1 MKDEEESRSLKGYT
15 SPAQPQQTAIYSLG
29 TQLHE
34 ERDNPLNFQQEN
46 QSRRQSVW
54 MDEKKRRRINCL
66 LQDIGHDETTV
77 NVYLQDVQASS
88 VTMH

>member
-1 MKDEEESRSLKGYT
+1 MKDEEEARSLKGYT
-15 SPAQPQQTAIYSLG
+15 SSAQPQQTAIYSLG

-54 MDEKKRRRINCL
+54 MDEKKRRRINCI